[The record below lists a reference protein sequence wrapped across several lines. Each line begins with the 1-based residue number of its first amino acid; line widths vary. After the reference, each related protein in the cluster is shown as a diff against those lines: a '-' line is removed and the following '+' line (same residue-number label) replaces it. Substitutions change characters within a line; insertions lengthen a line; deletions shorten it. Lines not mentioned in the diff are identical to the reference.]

1 MDIRQAKE
9 IVQTLS
15 TGTLRAWTGVYAVE
29 SFIIVFVNSLSLY
42 TFIKTPSLKTRKH
55 MMVVNLAV
63 ADLIFGA
70 LGISSLIYL
79 IFKPTIT
86 SIYVLNASYT
96 FPKAACLFT
105 LGVIAVERMHA
116 VVWPLRHKVMSGRVH
131 KIALVGIWILSG
143 IVAALELYNTD
154 AFGESVRFVFFL
166 PITIFGV
173 ISITIVCYVCI
184 WIKVKRRRQSVHG
197 AATRK
202 DKSLVHTL
210 LLITGVFVLMWALP
224 ITYFSASKICD
235 SCYKITYPLLFHLF
249 NALLALQSF
258 LNPIIYC
265 FRLPMF
271 RMSLKARLREMK
283 HSVCFL
289 QRLSL
294 ESRKKGTR
302 TELPT
307 SVVRENH
314 GSLEVVWTRV
324 RAIKFGA
331 WSGSQYKRRCKCVSW
346 LTSHVE
352 AFLSKTR
359 WQIDARALLAVSV
372 GRYRSTSGHLFIETI
387 EQGDNIKYF
396 EFLKNVRLF

>member
-1 MDIRQAKE
+1 M
-9 IVQTLS
+9 
-15 TGTLRAWTGVYAVE
+15 
-29 SFIIVFVNSLSLY
+29 
-42 TFIKTPSLKTRKH
+42 
-55 MMVVNLAV
+55 
-63 ADLIFGA
+63 
-70 LGISSLIYL
+70 
-79 IFKPTIT
+79 
-86 SIYVLNASYT
+86 LNASYT

-143 IVAALELYNTD
+143 IVTALELYNAD

-166 PITIFGV
+166 PMTIFGV

-235 SCYKITYPLLFHLF
+235 SCYKITYPLLFHLC
-249 NALLALQSF
+249 NALVALQSF

-314 GSLEVVWTRV
+314 GSLEVVWTRF

-346 LTSHVE
+346 LTSHVK

-359 WQIDARALLAVSV
+359 WQTDARALLALSV
-372 GRYRSTSGHLFIETI
+372 GRYRSTNGHLFIETI